1 LATDPFEPLMTF
13 RPRIAGKRSEADP
26 DRSPLLAADMRR
38 RLVRRLARDLS
49 ASHIAELGGLR
60 GTLVSCAPLPSGR
73 VYAHVLDERSRRFV
87 VVPMT
92 PDLRRLEGRTVDL
105 SIDARG
111 QLAIGPTRRLNRGDR

>member
-1 LATDPFEPLMTF
+1 MPEL
-13 RPRIAGKRSEADP
+13 EAAE
-26 DRSPLLAADMRR
+26 RGV
-38 RLVRRLARDLS
+38 LVRRLARDLG
-49 ASHIAELGGLR
+49 ASHISEFGGLR

-111 QLAIGPTRRLNRGDR
+111 QLAIGPTRGLNRGDG